1 MSCYTDFKNVLS
13 NNYIDS
19 LSLENLATNNIAAEI
34 KVLTDRLQKLKDLN
48 PDVIETAL
56 GILSELSFFKMA
68 LETKVTAN
76 KIPDIKVPKRVY
88 IQLRGAV
95 SYAKGKR
102 VWVSQYVGK
111 IEDVYDENGKILQ
124 KPYRKAR
131 EAVVLKLVKGLKE
144 AE

>member
-1 MSCYTDFKNVLS
+1 MSFYTDYKNVLS

-19 LSLENLATNNIAAEI
+19 LSLENLATKDIAAEI
-34 KVLTDRLQKLKDLN
+34 QVLTGRLQKLKDLN

-56 GILSELSFFKMA
+56 GILSDLSFFKMA
-68 LETKVTAN
+68 LETTVTAN

-95 SYAKGKR
+95 PYAKGKR

-111 IEDVYDENGKILQ
+111 IEDVCDGSGNVLQ
-124 KPYRKAR
+124 AQYSKAR
-131 EAVVLKLVKGLKE
+131 EAVVLKLVKRLKE
-144 AE
+144 VG